1 MAVNITAKAEIKQ
14 LYKLSQLSGDNTYSL
29 DISYEE
35 AKQRIKDYA
44 SGKLIP
50 KGNKQPFNEAHITLI
65 EADQGQGKSN
75 TATGLVVEAWGK
87 DTANMWLWLLK
98 KGEWQGEVKS
108 YDRKTRVVKFKLD
121 GILKAYQ
128 IPESYK
134 LESPMQIFAN
144 YHLFGIPY
152 VFIPSFTHLLYWLK
166 KDVILDGWLLIDEMY
181 LGAGARNS
189 MTKLGKELSDQSF
202 QMRKRQLEV
211 VLITPV
217 NSLLD
222 KKVKL
227 TPTKHII
234 CSYNK
239 IKREITLTERIK
251 GMAGT
256 KTLPPYDATQY
267 WGNYWTNE
275 RISK

>member
-1 MAVNITAKAEIKQ
+1 MVNATVRCTPKQ
-14 LYKLSQLSGDNTYSL
+14 LYKLSQLSGENTYGWYL
-29 DISYEE
+29 SYEE
-35 AKQRIKDYA
+35 AKKQIKDYA

-75 TATGLVVEAWGK
+75 TATGLVVDAWYK
-87 DTANMWLWLLK
+87 DAANMWLWLLR
-98 KGEWQGEVKS
+98 KGEWQGDVKS

-134 LESPMQIFAN
+134 LESPVQIFAN
-144 YHLFGIPY
+144 YHLYGIPF
-152 VFIPSFTHLLYWLK
+152 VFIPSFTHLLKWLK
-166 KDVILDGWLLIDEMY
+166 EDVILDGWLLIDEMY

-239 IKREITLTERIK
+239 VTREITLTVREK
-251 GMAGT
+251 GVPGT

-267 WGNYWTNE
+267 WMNYWTNE